1 MSGCCCIGLPIHL
14 PAKHWGTW
22 VFAFVFYDLCYYW
35 NHRWGHTVGLFWA
48 SHVVHHQSEEFNLTT
63 ALRQP
68 GTGAFLSW
76 IFYLPMAL
84 CGIPV
89 AVMLMVGVAQLFYQ
103 FWPHTQLIGRLGF
116 LDRWIQTPS
125 NHRVHHAQNDIY
137 LDKNYVGVFLIWDRL
152 FGSFQEELD
161 EEPCIFGIRGQLN
174 SWNPVW
180 ANLHYYVAMAKDSWH
195 AASWSDKVRV
205 WFAPPGWRPADVA
218 ARFPKRPYD
227 PRVDFVKFDPPRN
240 VALSAYGLVQF
251 VALIAANSQFL
262 ALLPKQATALNV
274 AYFLFILGSL
284 VCLGG
289 VLENRRE
296 FLIAEAAR
304 LTATALVVLLS
315 RRLVRRR
322 ARPARGD
329 SGGGVSGRIARR
341 GCGWPR
347 APTSDPN
354 STECPRRY
362 RRIEGWKKR
371 YPAKL
376 QLLRAAH
383 VALGGPSRSACCGR
397 ARRWPYAADRTRTCT
412 LSCRTAHLRRM
423 AGCSRSPPTCRNWKT
438 CGASLPAWTRVSA
451 AWIFWSTTQGSAS
464 SRAWR
469 ISRRKTGAAPST

>member
-1 MSGCCCIGLPIHL
+1 MDTTYSKAVALAVPVFLALIALELIVDRIRRTRYYHLADAINSLSCGVVSTGVRVFFGFLGIFFYEWLLLHWAPFRL

-22 VFAFVFYDLCYYW
+22 IFAFVFYDLCYYW

-68 GTGAFLSW
+68 GTGAFLGW

-89 AVMLMVGVAQLFYQ
+89 GVMLLVGVVQLFYQ

-137 LDKNYVGVFLIWDRL
+137 LDKNYVGVFLIWDHL

-161 EEPCIFGIRGQLN
+161 EEPCVYGIRGQLN

-180 ANLHYYVAMAKDSWH
+180 ANLHYYVAMAKDAWH
-195 AASWSDKVRV
+195 AASWSDKVRL

-251 VALIAANSQFL
+251 VALIVANSQFL
-262 ALLPKQATALNV
+262 ALLPKQAPALNV

-296 FLIAEAAR
+296 FLIAEAGR
-304 LTATALVVLLS
+304 LTVTALVVLAGGAWFGGVGDPRVLIP
-315 RRLVRRR
+315 LVAFQAVSVAWLWLAAR
-322 ARPARGD
+322 ARPKSQTA
-329 SGGGVSGRIARR
+329 V
-341 GCGWPR
+341 
-347 APTSDPN
+347 
-354 STECPRRY
+354 
-362 RRIEGWKKR
+362 
-371 YPAKL
+371 
-376 QLLRAAH
+376 AA
-383 VALGGPSRSACCGR
+383 A
-397 ARRWPYAADRTRTCT
+397 
-412 LSCRTAHLRRM
+412 
-423 AGCSRSPPTCRNWKT
+423 
-438 CGASLPAWTRVSA
+438 
-451 AWIFWSTTQGSAS
+451 
-464 SRAWR
+464 
-469 ISRRKTGAAPST
+469 